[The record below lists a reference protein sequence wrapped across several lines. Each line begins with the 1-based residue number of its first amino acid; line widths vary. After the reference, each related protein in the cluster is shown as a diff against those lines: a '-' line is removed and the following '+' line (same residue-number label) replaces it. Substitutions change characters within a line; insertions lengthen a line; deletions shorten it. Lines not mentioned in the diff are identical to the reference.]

1 MSALVQRLS
10 RFKPE
15 RTGKR
20 VGPIGVHLADE
31 TLHAVQLGR
40 SADGNL
46 GLRSWQSSSR
56 GSDAT
61 DFLEAPDALADL
73 VKRTVKRGSFKGRRA
88 AVVMPADKVQITPL
102 TYQLSG
108 GQTDGAVIL
117 KIMNGRLEGALEDYV
132 IDFIPVRS
140 SGEDRQALIASCRRD
155 HVIAYLDIL
164 RKAGLNVESMEVG
177 PIALRRLVVEMSK
190 RDQAGNV
197 LVINFGTETTY
208 LTIISQRRLLLD
220 QEVNFGERMLVKR
233 IAKHLDMSPER
244 ARQLALNAGVERE
257 IEVPAVVNAEP
268 FDSDR
273 LNPIV
278 DIVKLQFTRLAEE
291 LQRTYLYTASETRG
305 SPVDRVYFFGSI
317 ARWPGVED
325 LLSEM
330 VGMPASTMPDPTVIF
345 APSGKTAATEGA
357 GGPALAIATG
367 LALMGL
373 VDNE

>member
-1 MSALVQRLS
+1 MSAIVQNLL
-10 RFKPE
+10 RFRPE
-15 RTGKR
+15 RSRKR

-31 TLHAVQLGR
+31 TLHAVQLGC
-40 SADGNL
+40 SADGNP
-46 GLRSWQSSSR
+46 GLRAWQSSSR
-56 GSDAT
+56 GSEAA
-61 DFLEAPDALADL
+61 DFLEAPDDLADL
-73 VKRTVKRGSFKGRRA
+73 VKRTVKRGAFKGRK
-88 AVVMPADKVQITPL
+88 VTTVMPADKVQITPL

-108 GQTDGAVIL
+108 SQTDGAVIL
-117 KIMNGRLEGALEDYV
+117 KIMAGRLEGELEDYV

-140 SGEDRQALIASCRRD
+140 SGEDRQALISSCRRD
-155 HVIAYLDIL
+155 HVLAYLEIL
-164 RKAGLNVESMEVG
+164 RKAGLNVDSMEVG

-220 QEVNFGERMLVKR
+220 QEVSFGERMLVQR
-233 IAKHLDMSPER
+233 IANHLDMAPER

-257 IEVPAVVNAEP
+257 IAVPAAVNAES
-268 FDSDR
+268 FESDR

-278 DIVKLQFTRLAEE
+278 DIVMSQFTRLAEE

-317 ARWPGVED
+317 ARWPGVEN
-325 LLSEM
+325 LLSDM
-330 VGMPASTMPDPTVIF
+330 VGMPASTMPDPTIIF
-345 APSGKTAATEGA
+345 AASDKAAETEGG

-367 LALMGL
+367 LALTGL
-373 VDNE
+373 VGDD